1 MWESRHML
9 TYAKTKSKAGS
20 KVDGLWTAK
29 WGHVEKPLR
38 ESVSL
43 NPNVRYI
50 ENKNKTKNGQQ

>member
-1 MWESRHML
+1 ML

-29 WGHVEKPLR
+29 SGHAEKPWR

-50 ENKNKTKNGQQ
+50 ENKKQKKNGQQEPTGGL